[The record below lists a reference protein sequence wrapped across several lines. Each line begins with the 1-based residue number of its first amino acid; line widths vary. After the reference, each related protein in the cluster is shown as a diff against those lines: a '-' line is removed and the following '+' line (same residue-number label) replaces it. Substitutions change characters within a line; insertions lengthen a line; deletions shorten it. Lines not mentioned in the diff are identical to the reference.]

1 MSFANFDIEAQKG
14 RNPVN
19 VTFQPL
25 NELSNKLSDF
35 TSNVS
40 KIDRYQQQLGTK
52 RDNSQLRSQVDKL
65 VTQTDKLQQGIT
77 QQLSKLE
84 LANEESSSNNQ
95 NATFSFTLDKLQTQF
110 QQVFKNY
117 QVVVRSYNEKLQS
130 VRVNEEFAKNEREQQ
145 LKLNANT
152 ALLSQGTS
160 STTSNATN
168 YGSTGNDLDEDMQA
182 QTQIQ
187 RQALIQKQQGISE
200 TELQYHQD
208 LIQHRENAIEN
219 ISKGVQDIN
228 KIFSDLNEIVNQ
240 QGEQIDTIEDNLV
253 SYSTDNQLA
262 SRELTKADEYQKKK
276 GKWSCV
282 ILVALVVI
290 SLIILAVIS

>member
-1 MSFANFDIEAQKG
+1 MSFANFDIEAQKE

-40 KIDRYQQQLGTK
+40 RIDRYQQQLGTK
-52 RDNSQLRSQVDKL
+52 RDNSQLRSQVEKL
-65 VTQTDKLQQGIT
+65 VTQTDKLQQDIT

-84 LANEESSSNNQ
+84 LANEESNSNSQ
-95 NATFSFTLDKLQTQF
+95 NATFGFTLDKLQTQF

-130 VRVNEEFAKNEREQQ
+130 VRVNEEYAKNEREQQ
-145 LKLNANT
+145 LKFNANT
-152 ALLSQGTS
+152 ALFSQDSS
-160 STTSNATN
+160 STIPNATN
-168 YGSTGNDLDEDMQA
+168 YGSTGNNLDEGIQT

-187 RQALIQKQQGISE
+187 KQALIQKQQGISE

-219 ISKGVQDIN
+219 ISKGIPL
-228 KIFSDLNEIVNQ
+228 K
-240 QGEQIDTIEDNLV
+240 T
-253 SYSTDNQLA
+253 T
-262 SRELTKADEYQKKK
+262 
-276 GKWSCV
+276 W
-282 ILVALVVI
+282 
-290 SLIILAVIS
+290 